1 MQGKKMK
8 LIDPMSNTGRE
19 LFAQR
24 LVSHNLP
31 IMRQNSG
38 HAELKE
44 LAKKK
49 EDEAKRMHYYKDT
62 VLNQFKK
69 HRDASKTVQKKNKN
83 NIFKDRL
90 K

>member
-1 MQGKKMK
+1 
-8 LIDPMSNTGRE
+8 
-19 LFAQR
+19 
-24 LVSHNLP
+24 
-31 IMRQNSG
+31 MRQNSD
-38 HAELKE
+38 HAELRE

-49 EDEAKRMHYYKDT
+49 DDEAKRMHYYKDT

-90 K
+90 KQSNLSQDNQIVKTGESFEQVPVG